1 MTETAATV
9 AVAETVAAET
19 AEVVAA
25 ETAETVAAETAEIA
39 VEAANDA
46 AETVAEAESARSS
59 AELLDA
65 VNDVISAMAARIEG
79 IETWMQ
85 TMLLQ
90 STLAQSPPTLD
101 RSDASPEGH
110 QSSETPEISE
120 APAET
125 PPETPPE
132 TMPET
137 PPETSHV
144 EPERR
149 KLRRF

>member
-9 AVAETVAAET
+9 AVAETVASET
-19 AEVVAA
+19 AA
-25 ETAETVAAETAEIA
+25 ETAETVAAETA
-39 VEAANDA
+39 VEAAIGA

-65 VNDVISAMAARIEG
+65 VNDVISAMAVRIEG

-110 QSSETPEISE
+110 QSSETPEISG

-125 PPETPPE
+125 PPETMPE
-132 TMPET
+132 TPPET